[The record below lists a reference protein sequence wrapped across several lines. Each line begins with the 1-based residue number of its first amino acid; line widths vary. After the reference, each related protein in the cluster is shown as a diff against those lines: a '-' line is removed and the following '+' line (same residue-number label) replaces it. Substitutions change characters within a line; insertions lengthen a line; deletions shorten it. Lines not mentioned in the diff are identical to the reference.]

1 MRLSVPTARFLGA
14 HAACRSA
21 CVCLCIWAGFVNN
34 KFQSQVGDDATAGNG
49 ARFAGLIGAPMIGL
63 ARWTRIASRT

>member
-1 MRLSVPTARFLGA
+1 LFGGE
-14 HAACRSA
+14 AAWRSA